1 MQQIVLKMNN
11 KIEENLVKVT
21 KVCNYG
27 SEKKKNAVK
36 VFQMINMQERA
47 VD

>member
-1 MQQIVLKMNN
+1 MQQTVLKMNN
-11 KIEENLVKVT
+11 KIQENLMKVT
-21 KVCNYG
+21 KVGNSG

-36 VFQMINMQERA
+36 VFQMINMQERT